1 MKYTFCFICLLFSSA
16 AFSQELAQK
25 KDIIYAKAPNWQ
37 DQFQD
42 LKLDIIYP
50 SRAKKLPLVIY
61 LHGGSFIDGSKE
73 YHSAFCQKLAKRGLV
88 VANLEYRQ
96 GYDQSTKNFMIVMSQ
111 TIYRAQQDAAAA
123 MRYLA
128 HHANTYS
135 IDTSLFFIAGESAGG
150 VTSLFSA
157 YLTQN
162 EWDVIAAQV
171 HSGLG
176 AIDSSGNEL
185 NDKFRI
191 KGVINLWGGIN
202 DTSFISQQEMEAMPI
217 LLFHSTN
224 DEEIP
229 YERSSHPE
237 ARQQSLH
244 GSLDIAH
251 HFKNN
256 DACYKLHFI
265 RGAKHFYGFS
275 QSYVVEAIS
284 DFVKNIREGKCN
296 SNEIENKNGDINKSF
311 SEYDR

>member
-1 MKYTFCFICLLFSSA
+1 M
-16 AFSQELAQK
+16 
-25 KDIIYAKAPNWQ
+25 
-37 DQFQD
+37 
-42 LKLDIIYP
+42 
-50 SRAKKLPLVIY
+50 
-61 LHGGSFIDGSKE
+61 
-73 YHSAFCQKLAKRGLV
+73 
-88 VANLEYRQ
+88 
-96 GYDQSTKNFMIVMSQ
+96 
-111 TIYRAQQDAAAA
+111 
-123 MRYLA
+123 
-128 HHANTYS
+128 
-135 IDTSLFFIAGESAGG
+135 
-150 VTSLFSA
+150 
-157 YLTQN
+157 
-162 EWDVIAAQV
+162 
-171 HSGLG
+171 
-176 AIDSSGNEL
+176 

-251 HFKNN
+251 HFRNN